1 MKVNC
6 VSIGQIVS
14 TRKYTKMEM
23 VAALVPILNKSASV
37 TVADS
42 ATGADLV
49 AAARAAFAIAPS
61 VVITR
66 VALVMNGAE
75 VDGAKTL
82 SDLDIKEGSSVQIRL
97 AVTL

>member
-6 VSIGQIVS
+6 SSVGQIVS
-14 TRKYTKMEM
+14 TRKYTQMEM

-37 TVADS
+37 TVADA

-61 VVITR
+61 VAITR
-66 VALVMNGAE
+66 VALVLNGVE
-75 VDGAKTL
+75 VDGAKAL
-82 SDLDIKEGSSVQIRL
+82 SALGVKEGSSAQIRL

>member
-6 VSIGQIVS
+6 SSIGQIVS
-14 TRKYTKMEM
+14 SRTYTQTE
-23 VAALVPILNKSASV
+23 VILALRPILNKSASV
-37 TVADS
+37 TVADA

-66 VALVMNGAE
+66 VALVLNGAE
-75 VDGAKTL
+75 VDGAKAL
-82 SDLDIKEGSSVQIRL
+82 SVLGIKEGSSAQIRF
-97 AVTL
+97 AVTI